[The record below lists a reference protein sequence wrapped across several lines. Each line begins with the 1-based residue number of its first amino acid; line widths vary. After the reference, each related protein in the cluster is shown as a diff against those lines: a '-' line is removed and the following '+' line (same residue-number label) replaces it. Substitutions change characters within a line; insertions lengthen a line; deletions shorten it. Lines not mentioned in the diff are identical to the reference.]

1 MWLINEV
8 LGTYEKI
15 SHDEM
20 TISSPP
26 AARRHGNRGGG
37 TGQCERRTHVAL
49 GLIPRRSP
57 YLLVANRHPLPTL
70 RGVCVMAC
78 REGALLYKV

>member
-1 MWLINEV
+1 MKMRFRDPL
-8 LGTYEKI
+8 
-15 SHDEM
+15 
-20 TISSPP
+20 
-26 AARRHGNRGGG
+26 AARRLGNRGGG

-78 REGALLYKV
+78 REGALLYRV